1 MPDRFAKIKEAVEAR
16 DQFLK
21 DHPEYSWLQDKIDE
35 ELKKAGNNQ
44 HNRQVVLQK
53 MMLDT
58 WFKIT
63 EVIL

>member
-1 MPDRFAKIKEAVEAR
+1 MNRFERIKQAVETR
-16 DQFLK
+16 DKFLLE
-21 DHPEYSWLQDKIDE
+21 HPELLPLQEKINT
-35 ELKKAGNNQ
+35 ELEKAGDNL

-63 EVIL
+63 EVV